1 MKKAEMGIGTL
12 IIFISLILVAA
23 IAAGV
28 ILETASTLQNMAL
41 ETGQKSK
48 GQISTTLTTILLYA
62 ENGSTGHVQDFYV
75 KAKLA
80 PGAEPL
86 KIGEML
92 LAMDLV
98 NQSADLVYGGSGSSC
113 TKPVRNSTN
122 HLTTY
127 SGRFF
132 TYWTGDEEKGTG
144 TAGKGNFTVK
154 YLLESTNHK
163 DGYLQRGDI
172 IQFCFEA
179 PRVVEEDERFAVK
192 IIPKVGTPLY
202 IESSTPDIITQQRVM
217 IYP

>member
-12 IIFISLILVAA
+12 IIFIAMILVAA

-28 ILETASTLQNMAL
+28 ILETASTLQNKAL
-41 ETGQKSK
+41 DTGQKSK
-48 GQISTTLTTILLYA
+48 GQISTTLMTILLYA
-62 ENGSTGHVQDFYV
+62 ENGSTGELDDFYI

-86 KIGEML
+86 KISEML
-92 LAMDLV
+92 LSMDLV
-98 NQSADLVYGGSGSSC
+98 NQSADLVYGGIGC
-113 TKPVRNSTN
+113 AKPSRNSTGQLIN
-122 HLTTY
+122 LAGSGAFYTY
-127 SGRFF
+127 RSS
-132 TYWTGDEEKGTG
+132 DVAKGNG
-144 TAGKGNFTVK
+144 TLGKGNFTVK
-154 YLLESTNHK
+154 YLLNSMNHK

-179 PRVVEEDERFAVK
+179 PRTVEEDEKFAVK